1 MHINLQEEHLLI
13 DYFKTCIAAGDR
25 IDHDKLFDLFMRI
38 YKVEEPRAMQL
49 KEKCAFAE
57 LNELADLQSCNL
69 YTRTCDFLQMQ
80 KKTIPL
86 SKEQQQIIAIKIGA
100 IQQLAAQGL
109 CVDKYTTTTKFWR
122 NLETAAKAGI
132 VDALRIGGLLM
143 AEKLVARNSD
153 GLVWLNKAGS
163 WLDYTSLMYLSN
175 IDLPKRLVQYNTN
188 SMLKFAC
195 DYYGYSYP
203 EHMTTEF
210 SHTTPAHNAFL
221 LTSAV
226 DMNKLALDK
235 IHPLYHKLIYSTVL
249 SESDKD
255 RLVLRSEYTESELS
269 LLPID
274 IHYKAEGATEF
285 DVRERKF
292 PRKED
297 LDRMANVCSNQE
309 QTNLFIS
316 CEDAD
321 SLDKLTDAIIDA
333 HSKSNCGHVA
343 TIDVAELQMGDFE
356 RFATNVFLRNL
367 VNGVSNALVLRLEGR
382 ISADMLQQI
391 NDFLTDKK
399 HYRLSK
405 PNVVL
410 DLSDVVVYCLCD
422 EQNAKYFSD
431 RVIFGISPM
440 TSEEKMEYIRDM
452 EINTCDQM
460 AGKRQIWLTEEM
472 RQWLCRYPLKTVE
485 GIMRELFNSYQCEG
499 LSLEQLKLILSRQ
512 NRSKKQNGF
521 GFGGY
526 AV

>member
-1 MHINLQEEHLLI
+1 M
-13 DYFKTCIAAGDR
+13 
-25 IDHDKLFDLFMRI
+25 
-38 YKVEEPRAMQL
+38 
-49 KEKCAFAE
+49 
-57 LNELADLQSCNL
+57 
-69 YTRTCDFLQMQ
+69 
-80 KKTIPL
+80 
-86 SKEQQQIIAIKIGA
+86 
-100 IQQLAAQGL
+100 
-109 CVDKYTTTTKFWR
+109 DKYTTATKFWR

-153 GLVWLNKAGS
+153 GLVWLDKAGS

-175 IDLPKRLVQYNTN
+175 IDLPKGLVQYNTN
-188 SMLKFAC
+188 SMIKFAC

-203 EHMTTEF
+203 NYMTTEF
-210 SHTTPAHNAFL
+210 SHTTSAHNAFL

-226 DMNKLALDK
+226 DMNKLSLDK
-235 IHPLYHKLIYSTVL
+235 IHPLYHKLIYSSVL

-255 RLVLRSEYTESELS
+255 RLVLRNEYAEGELS

-274 IHYKAEGATEF
+274 IHYKTEVSTAF
-285 DVRERKF
+285 DVHEHKF

-297 LDRMANVCSNQE
+297 SCRMADVCSNQE
-309 QTNLFIS
+309 QTNLFIG
-316 CEDAD
+316 CDDAD
-321 SLDKLTDAIIDA
+321 SLDKLADAIINA
-333 HSKSNCGHVA
+333 HSKSNCGHIA

-356 RFATNVFLRNL
+356 RSATNVFLRNL

-382 ISADMLQQI
+382 VSADMLQQI

-431 RVIFGISPM
+431 RVIVDISPM
-440 TSEEKMEYIRDM
+440 TSEEKTEYIQDI
-452 EINTCDQM
+452 ETNACDQM
-460 AGKRQIWLTEEM
+460 AGKRQLWLTDEM